1 MDFPFPSFLPWAFV
15 TAVGVAYVLLR
26 EDADRIDRLALS
38 GALGAGHGRRRRSVT
53 DLLDAGCPPFLH
65 IILLP

>member
-38 GALGAGHGRRRRSVT
+38 GALGAGMAVVVVASLIFWMLGV
-53 DLLDAGCPPFLH
+53 PPFST
-65 IILLP
+65 